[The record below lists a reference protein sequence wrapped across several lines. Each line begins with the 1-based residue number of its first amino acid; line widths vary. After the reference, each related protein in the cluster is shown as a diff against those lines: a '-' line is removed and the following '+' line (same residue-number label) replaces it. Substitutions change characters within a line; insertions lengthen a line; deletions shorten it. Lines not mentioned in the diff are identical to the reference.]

1 MTTTREDVL
10 LQMGEVRFKKG
21 DGTLYVM
28 NERIAWIA
36 EHRDTVAV
44 SHRFQ
49 DIKMQKISPEGK
61 PKVQLQVV
69 LHDGNSSTFHFVNRL
84 GPPAQMADR
93 DKVKELLQQ
102 LLPNFRRK
110 IDKELEEKNR
120 ILTENPSLLQL
131 YKDLVIT
138 QVLTSEEFWA
148 RHAKDYLNKEEKV
161 KQDIGVSGAF
171 LADIKPQTD
180 GCNGLRYNLTADIIE
195 CIFKTYPAVKR
206 KHGEHVPAKMT
217 EAEFW
222 TKFFQSH
229 YFHRDRLV
237 VGTKDIFTECGKIDD
252 QQLRLAVQEN
262 LGDPL
267 LDIRAFE
274 DSTLEEGFCSSSTA
288 KQQTVNSGNIVHQS
302 MIKRFNQHSFS
313 VLKTCTDVK
322 TLNLGIG
329 SILSAT
335 PTVTSESTTNGSS
348 TANGKDK
355 MLNNNNSL
363 AESGT
368 DNNNVMNGFGKTKD
382 KTAPGGDNNHHHL
395 ANGTDHHSKSN
406 GTTTKTTTAANGG
419 GGGGGGA
426 FVEPT
431 IKRAR
436 IQAKITYD
444 DLEGDDDE
452 GQRVKQ
458 LNLTKIERYLHGPV
472 PASSGSGS
480 TNAGQDSHQSAG
492 KAGLHDF
499 DTTHGMILEAAN
511 GSWANRTPHKL
522 LVSPAAAV
530 SALGDLSPGG
540 SLMRGFQEQSLAQLV
555 PPDIEKEVRNLYLS
569 LLELLKEFWKCFPPT
584 TPQLES
590 EATRMH
596 DILQRFAMVKLKP
609 FEDRAMRELLPLG
622 SSLTQHLNQ
631 LLQSANRKYAMWQER
646 QRRAH
651 R

>member
-69 LHDGNSSTFHFVNRL
+69 LNDGNNSTFHFVNRL

-131 YKDLVIT
+131 YRDLVIT
-138 QVLTSEEFWA
+138 QVMTSEEFWS
-148 RHAKDYLNKEEKV
+148 RHAKGYLQKEATV

-206 KHGEHVPAKMT
+206 KHAEHVPAKLT

-229 YFHRDRLV
+229 YFHRDRIV
-237 VGTKDIFTECGKIDD
+237 AGTKDIFTECGKIDD
-252 QQLRLAVQEN
+252 QQLRQAVQEN

-274 DSTLEEGFCSSSTA
+274 DNTVEDGFCSSASA
-288 KQQTVNSGNIVHQS
+288 KQQQSAVNSGNIVHQS

-322 TLNLGIG
+322 TLNCGIG
-329 SILSAT
+329 AILSAT
-335 PTVTSESTTNGSS
+335 PTAADSATNGVAGSNGM
-348 TANGKDK
+348 ANGKEQPAGVDAG
-355 MLNNNNSL
+355 NNNN
-363 AESGT
+363 
-368 DNNNVMNGFGKTKD
+368 NNNVVNGFSKKD
-382 KTAPGGDNNHHHL
+382 KSHKTN
-395 ANGTDHHSKSN
+395 ANGEQKNGTSN
-406 GTTTKTTTAANGG
+406 GDVVP
-419 GGGGGGA
+419 

-444 DLEGDDDE
+444 DLEGDE
-452 GQRVKQ
+452 EEQQRQQRAKQ

-472 PASSGSGS
+472 PATAASGFGDHGGGGEASGSGGA
-480 TNAGQDSHQSAG
+480 N
-492 KAGLHDF
+492 LHDF
-499 DTTHGMILEAAN
+499 DTLEAMIVEAAN
-511 GSWANRTPHKL
+511 TSWGSRTPHKL

-540 SLMRGFQEQSLAQLV
+540 ALMRGFQEQSLAQLV

-584 TPQLES
+584 TPQLEA

-609 FEDRAMRELLPLG
+609 FEDRAMRELLPFG

-631 LLQSANRKYAMWQER
+631 LLQSANRKYATWQER

>member
-148 RHAKDYLNKEEKV
+148 RHAKDYLNKEQTV

-206 KHGEHVPAKMT
+206 KHTEHVPAKMT

-329 SILSAT
+329 AILSAT
-335 PTVTSESTTNGSS
+335 PGANDTTANGGGGS

-355 MLNNNNSL
+355 LLNNNNSL
-363 AESGT
+363 T
-368 DNNNVMNGFGKTKD
+368 DGGSNNNNNVMNGLSKKD
-382 KTAPGGDNNHHHL
+382 KTAGSNHHL
-395 ANGTDHHSKSN
+395 ANGGTADHGRSN
-406 GTTTKTTTAANGG
+406 GTTASNGV
-419 GGGGGGA
+419 

-452 GQRVKQ
+452 QRRVKQ

-472 PASSGSGS
+472 PAAGGGGGALGHDPMQSGKEG
-480 TNAGQDSHQSAG
+480 G
-492 KAGLHDF
+492 AGLLDF
-499 DTTHGMILEAAN
+499 DTTNSMILEAAN

-540 SLMRGFQEQSLAQLV
+540 ALMRGFQEQSLAQLV

-631 LLQSANRKYAMWQER
+631 LLQSADRKYAIWQER

>member
-84 GPPAQMADR
+84 GPQAQMADR

-148 RHAKDYLNKEEKV
+148 RHAKDYINKEQTV

-206 KHGEHVPAKMT
+206 KHSEHVPGKMT

-229 YFHRDRLV
+229 YFHRDRIV
-237 VGTKDIFTECGKIDD
+237 AGGTKDIFTECGKLDD
-252 QQLRLAVQEN
+252 QQLRQSVQEN

-274 DSTLEEGFCSSSTA
+274 DNTLEDGFCSSATA

-322 TLNLGIG
+322 TLNCGIG

-335 PTVTSESTTNGSS
+335 PTGTTDSSANGGAPI
-348 TANGKDK
+348 TNGKDK
-355 MLNNNNSL
+355 TNNNNLPADGS
-363 AESGT
+363 
-368 DNNNVMNGFGKTKD
+368 NNNNTVNGFSKKEKRMHD
-382 KTAPGGDNNHHHL
+382 Y
-395 ANGTDHHSKSN
+395 ANGIAEHKSN
-406 GTTTKTTTAANGG
+406 GTMGPPSSNG
-419 GGGGGGA
+419 A
-426 FVEPT
+426 VFVEPT

-444 DLEGDDDE
+444 DLEGEEDE
-452 GQRVKQ
+452 RTRVKQ

-472 PASSGSGS
+472 PAAASGTGGHDSSHSS
-480 TNAGQDSHQSAG
+480 SQRSEV
-492 KAGLHDF
+492 GLHDF
-499 DTTHGMILEAAN
+499 DTTHAMILEAAN
-511 GSWANRTPHKL
+511 GTWSNRTPHKL

-540 SLMRGFQEQSLAQLV
+540 ALMRGFQEQSLAQLV

-631 LLQSANRKYAMWQER
+631 LLQSANRKYAIWQDR
-646 QRRAH
+646 QRRTH

>member
-69 LHDGNSSTFHFVNRL
+69 LNDGNNSTFHFVNRL

-131 YKDLVIT
+131 YRDLVIT
-138 QVLTSEEFWA
+138 QVMTSEEFWS
-148 RHAKDYLNKEEKV
+148 RHAKGYLQKEATV

-206 KHGEHVPAKMT
+206 KHAEHVPAKLT

-229 YFHRDRLV
+229 YFHRDRIV
-237 VGTKDIFTECGKIDD
+237 AGTKDIFTECGKIDD
-252 QQLRLAVQEN
+252 QQLRQAVQEN

-274 DSTLEEGFCSSSTA
+274 DNTVEDGFCSSASA
-288 KQQTVNSGNIVHQS
+288 KQQQSAVNSGNIVHQS

-322 TLNLGIG
+322 TLNCGIG

-335 PTVTSESTTNGSS
+335 PTATDAATNGVSGS
-348 TANGKDK
+348 NGLANGKEQPGGAGADAG
-355 MLNNNNSL
+355 NNNN
-363 AESGT
+363 
-368 DNNNVMNGFGKTKD
+368 NNNVVNGFSKKD
-382 KTAPGGDNNHHHL
+382 KSHKTNANGEQKNGTSTNGGD
-395 ANGTDHHSKSN
+395 AVP
-406 GTTTKTTTAANGG
+406 
-419 GGGGGGA
+419 

-444 DLEGDDDE
+444 DLEGDE
-452 GQRVKQ
+452 EEHQRQQRAKQ

-472 PASSGSGS
+472 PATAASGFGDHGGGGEASGSGG
-480 TNAGQDSHQSAG
+480 AA
-492 KAGLHDF
+492 LHDF
-499 DTTHGMILEAAN
+499 DTLEAMIVEAAN
-511 GSWANRTPHKL
+511 TSWGSRTPHKL

-540 SLMRGFQEQSLAQLV
+540 TLMRGFQEQSLAQLV

-584 TPQLES
+584 TPQLEA

-609 FEDRAMRELLPLG
+609 FEDRAMRELLPFG

-631 LLQSANRKYAMWQER
+631 LLQSANRKYATWQER

>member
-148 RHAKDYLNKEEKV
+148 RHAKDHLNKEQTV
-161 KQDIGVSGAF
+161 RQDIGVSGAF

-206 KHGEHVPAKMT
+206 KHTDNVPAKMT

-229 YFHRDRLV
+229 YFHRDRIV
-237 VGTKDIFTECGKIDD
+237 AGGTKDIFTECGKIDD
-252 QQLRLAVQEN
+252 QQLRQAVQEN

-274 DSTLEEGFCSSSTA
+274 DNTLEDGFCSSATA

-322 TLNLGIG
+322 TLNCGIG
-329 SILSAT
+329 AILSAT
-335 PTVTSESTTNGSS
+335 PTTGGDHGGGTAAANGGGAV
-348 TANGKDK
+348 TANGKEK
-355 MLNNNNSL
+355 LNNNNSL
-363 AESGT
+363 AVDGG
-368 DNNNVMNGFGKTKD
+368 NNNNNTLNGYNKKD
-382 KTAPGGDNNHHHL
+382 KRGHDHHNHHL
-395 ANGTDHHSKSN
+395 ANGTTGEHKSN
-406 GTTTKTTTAANGG
+406 GTTGPDG
-419 GGGGGGA
+419 V

-444 DLEGDDDE
+444 DLEGEEDE
-452 GQRVKQ
+452 RTRVKQ

-472 PASSGSGS
+472 PSAIGHD
-480 TNAGQDSHQSAG
+480 TSHSAHHQHHQQG
-492 KAGLHDF
+492 GAGLHDF
-499 DTTHGMILEAAN
+499 ETTHAMILEAAN
-511 GSWANRTPHKL
+511 GTWSNRTPHKL

-540 SLMRGFQEQSLAQLV
+540 ALMRGFQEQSLAQLV

-584 TPQLES
+584 TPQLEA

-631 LLQSANRKYAMWQER
+631 LLQSANRKYAIWQER
-646 QRRAH
+646 QRRSH